1 MDLKIKEFIA
11 FYRRQRKR
19 SDGSKGSGD
28 KNGIKSE
35 SNTLI
40 ELLPPAS
47 PRDHHSDQESVT
59 TVEPQSEPE
68 DFDDQHSESIL
79 SSVGGHDLEE
89 TGADAK
95 SIPAAE
101 VTTPAEETDDE
112 EEDLPKSTVYA

>member
-1 MDLKIKEFIA
+1 M
-11 FYRRQRKR
+11 FYRKQRKS

-28 KNGIKSE
+28 KTGIKSE

-59 TVEPQSEPE
+59 TVDPQSEPE

-79 SSVGGHDLEE
+79 SSVGGHELEE

-95 SIPAAE
+95 SIPEVE
-101 VTTPAEETDDE
+101 VTTPAEETDDD
-112 EEDLPKSTVYA
+112 EEDLPKSTVYT